1 MSILLA
7 HVNTLTCLQPEKGRE
22 AGRWQ
27 DRTNTNNGK
36 RKEKR
41 NTVRCRG
48 RDNSCLFS
56 IKKKSKRENLG
67 NILRNGKRKKSVKYL
82 LKRDTRSNN
91 TKHKARDGT
100 WQVQQ

>member
-1 MSILLA
+1 MG
-7 HVNTLTCLQPEKGRE
+7 KGRKKGIQSDAE
-22 AGRWQ
+22 EG
-27 DRTNTNNGK
+27 TT
-36 RKEKR
+36 
-41 NTVRCRG
+41 
-48 RDNSCLFS
+48 S